1 MYDKE
6 KCMIIEGQIEHIFSM
21 LFFTT
26 KHIECICTLNY
37 VDTKKNFAVHM
48 NLSQASIKPT
58 SHEFR
63 LIDYALL
70 MHAQK
75 SDVKQLGI
83 T

>member
-1 MYDKE
+1 
-6 KCMIIEGQIEHIFSM
+6 MIIASQIEHISFM
-21 LFFTT
+21 LFFNQA
-26 KHIECICTLNY
+26 HWVMLCTLNY
-37 VDTKKNFAVHM
+37 VDTKKNFAAHM

>member
-1 MYDKE
+1 
-6 KCMIIEGQIEHIFSM
+6 MIIGNQIEHISSV

-26 KHIECICTLNY
+26 KHNEYIGITMLHTLNY